1 MSGEFRGAFE
11 QASAWADRV
20 RQEKWLTD
28 SDLVRLRGVETASA
42 GELFVD
48 QDRRP
53 LIVAFLG
60 GTGVG
65 KSSLLNRLAGHPVAA
80 AGVRRPTSTHATL
93 YVHRD
98 QALQGFPQGS
108 PVADTRVEYHDVAER
123 RDVAW
128 LDMPDIDSVEASHK
142 SLVLSWL
149 PYVDWLI
156 YVVSP
161 ERYRDDVGWR
171 LLEDR
176 HREHHWLFVINR
188 WDEARGLEIGS
199 FEADLGQAGFEGPQV
214 LRTSCETG
222 VEDDFQKLEQIIN
235 TAIREHG
242 LQELQRIGVLAR
254 LEELNGVVTELK
266 DRLGTDEAWDEL
278 CRRYQESAEERL
290 ETFEQRLG
298 SELDPVAALYPAA
311 PPFWR
316 SDPPPPALPDDAL
329 SGALGSPYASALI
342 EDLRLDL
349 TVRTGELGVSG
360 SRVGEV
366 LDTALAETGQV
377 IRESVG
383 SGLQDAV
390 NSPAGPAR
398 VSARRTLEMLSY
410 VLPALTGGWAAWNV
424 VSRYQDGLAGEG
436 EFLGINFAVHS
447 VLMIGLS
454 WFVPFVLARLFRP
467 SLRAAARR
475 GIHNGLHRAADS
487 IRGALQSLLGELSS
501 DRRALLDACPE
512 IEPGRD
518 GR

>member
-11 QASAWADRV
+11 QASAWADRALL
-20 RQEKWLTD
+20 ENWLTD
-28 SDLVRLRGVETASA
+28 RDLARLRGVETASA
-42 GELFVD
+42 NELFVD

-53 LIVAFLG
+53 LIVAFFG

-65 KSSLLNRLAGHPVAA
+65 KSSLLNRLAGHPVAP

-98 QALQGFPQGS
+98 QTLQGFPQGS
-108 PVADTRVEYHDVAER
+108 PVADTRVEHHDVAAR

-128 LDMPDIDSVEASHK
+128 LDMPDIDSVEARNK

-171 LLEDR
+171 LLEER
-176 HREHHWLFVINR
+176 HRKHHWLFVINR

-199 FEADLGQAGFEGPQV
+199 FESDLRQAGFEGPRV
-214 LRTSCETG
+214 LRTSCATG
-222 VEDDFQKLEQIIN
+222 ADDDFDKLEEIIN
-235 TAIREHG
+235 SAIREHG

-254 LEELNGVVTELK
+254 LEELNGAVTELK
-266 DRLGTDEAWDEL
+266 DRLGTDGEWDEL
-278 CRRYQESAEERL
+278 CRCYRESAEQRL
-290 ETFEQRLG
+290 DTFEQRLG
-298 SELDPVAALYPAA
+298 AELDSVAALYPAA
-311 PPFWR
+311 PPVWR
-316 SDPPPPALPDDAL
+316 TDPTPPALPDKL
-329 SGALGSPYASALI
+329 ISGALGSSYASSLI

-366 LDTALAETGQV
+366 LDTMLAETGQV
-377 IRESVG
+377 IRESVR
-383 SGLQDAV
+383 SSLQDAV
-390 NSPAGPAR
+390 SSPAGVVR
-398 VSARRTLEMLSY
+398 VSARRTLELLSY
-410 VLPALTGGWAAWNV
+410 VLPALTGAWAAWTV
-424 VSRYQDGLAGEG
+424 VSRYQEGLSGEG
-436 EFLGINFAVHS
+436 EFLGVNFAVHS

-454 WFVPFVLARLFRP
+454 WFVPFLLARLLRP

-475 GIHNGLHRAADS
+475 GIQAGLHRAADS
-487 IRGALQSLLGELSS
+487 IREKLQSLLGDLSS

-512 IEPGRD
+512 FEPLRRG
-518 GR
+518 